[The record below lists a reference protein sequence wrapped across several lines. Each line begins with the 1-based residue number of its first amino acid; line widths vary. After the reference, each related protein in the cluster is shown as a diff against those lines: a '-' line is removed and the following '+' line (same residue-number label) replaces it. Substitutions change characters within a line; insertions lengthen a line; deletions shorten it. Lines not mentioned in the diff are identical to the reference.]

1 MVHVTCQNCLASQN
15 QCNRIAM
22 TLCKHA
28 WDSAIPRPEMRECDT
43 DVDQRRTKGSD
54 VAVCSWSSGR
64 SVESTKWE
72 TFGPFRATL
81 LPDLHILHHITS
93 SSQDLNFYYPCH
105 PCPVQSQKHA
115 ELSCLSQERPQ
126 GFRLPHQCARRR
138 GTGPSPLKAKS
149 RIIQLLNIDGILL
162 KGTQQKELESS
173 IRAFV
178 PKSWLS
184 TILTSAITGP
194 MLLPWQQ
201 MMWRNRTVKTSSI
214 EVPEYQECIE
224 MLPCIIGVSMNFCQ
238 WNRSAHVFFYFSS

>member
-1 MVHVTCQNCLASQN
+1 MPGTLRRSKAGNAGVWYGRWSEKNQRQRCCSLFMKFRQISRINKVGNIWAISCHSSTWLA
-15 QCNRIAM
+15 
-22 TLCKHA
+22 
-28 WDSAIPRPEMRECDT
+28 
-43 DVDQRRTKGSD
+43 
-54 VAVCSWSSGR
+54 
-64 SVESTKWE
+64 
-72 TFGPFRATL
+72 
-81 LPDLHILHHITS
+81 HITSSS

-149 RIIQLLNIDGILL
+149 SIIQLLNIDGILL

-238 WNRSAHVFFYFSS
+238 WNRSAQVFFYFSS